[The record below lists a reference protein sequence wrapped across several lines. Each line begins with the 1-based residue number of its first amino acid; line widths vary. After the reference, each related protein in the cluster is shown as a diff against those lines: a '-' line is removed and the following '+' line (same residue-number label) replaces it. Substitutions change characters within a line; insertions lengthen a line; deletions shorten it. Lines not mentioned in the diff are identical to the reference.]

1 MPTAADH
8 FCCFCDAAR
17 AQCGVCNEQFHNR
30 TSTYDWRRHFGPLG
44 LGDLCRQVVID
55 RALLDTVGELD
66 DLRRV
71 LLLRDRWGRVILL
84 LLALFDVLLTV
95 VLVMLR
101 RR

>member
-1 MPTAADH
+1 MPRH
-8 FCCFCDAAR
+8 FLLM
-17 AQCGVCNEQFHNR
+17 H
-30 TSTYDWRRHFGPLG
+30 SDWRRHFGPFG
-44 LGDLCRQVVID
+44 LGDLCRQVVVD

-95 VLVMLR
+95 VFVMLR